1 MKFIKAFLASVALIV
16 AASSAN
22 AATGTY
28 TDLGKVAVIDID
40 ELDLGLNA
48 YTAVIRPV
56 GDFSHSFI
64 FTLPELSDVNAT
76 LNNIV
81 VQFPGWDVF
90 NIAGAEYS
98 ILDSSNAVLGSS
110 VAGTPFSVAGLAAGQ
125 YTFQVT
131 GTTIGAAGGNYGF
144 AINVTPVPEPSSVAM
159 LLIGFAALGAVARR
173 RKSL

>member
-22 AATGTY
+22 AATATY
-28 TDLGKVAVIDID
+28 TGLGSVYANDIGTVD
-40 ELDLGLNA
+40 IGLNA
-48 YTAVIRPV
+48 YTAVVNPV
-56 GDFSHSFI
+56 GDFTHSFI
-64 FTLPELSDVNAT
+64 FALPELSDVSTT

-81 VQFPGWDVF
+81 VQFPGFDVF
-90 NIAGAEYS
+90 NITDVTYS
-98 ILDSSNAVLGSS
+98 IIDASNVVLGSS
-110 VAGTPFSVAGLAAGQ
+110 VAGTPFSVNGLAAGE
-125 YTFQVT
+125 YTFKVV

-173 RKSL
+173 RKTL